1 MAPRTPRPGPE
12 FAAWEAGDLA
22 GARVAFGQ
30 AELSPGVVGTWLAR
44 IGETGQ
50 DAPGERPDPESVR
63 RLARMHER
71 LGDRD
76 RADDLWRRLAAD
88 TADSEA
94 VLRVARASAR
104 AGDWAAA
111 AASCDALL
119 DVSSP
124 PPEAARLRLE
134 AAIRLSEA
142 LPKNAGMRL
151 LATNPR
157 LLRSMILEALAAS
170 PKLAVDTLAS
180 LADAR
185 CTLPWFKTLLAE
197 QEHALRAAFD
207 EEIASGEFGN
217 AWSCFRILAFA
228 RPEGHA
234 EAFRALRACAAAAM
248 QRAVETLDEARLTPC
263 LAFFAEEPRKLA
275 SATFCMGRI
284 KLLKGDIAGAVP
296 WLERSVALDDQ
307 KGWVWLNL
315 ARALQDTADFSGA
328 LGAFRR
334 VVALPPR
341 LERDHQE
348 AASGIA
354 ALTRGAAGET

>member
-1 MAPRTPRPGPE
+1 MPNEVPTSAQERPTFGAAIE
-12 FAAWEAGDLA
+12 AATDRQIGVLAVALQAGVADGTADAAARAGVAAWEAGDLA

-263 LAFFAEEPRKLA
+263 LAFFAEEPRSSPA
-275 SATFCMGRI
+275 RPSAWGGSSC
-284 KLLKGDIAGAVP
+284 
-296 WLERSVALDDQ
+296 
-307 KGWVWLNL
+307 
-315 ARALQDTADFSGA
+315 
-328 LGAFRR
+328 
-334 VVALPPR
+334 
-341 LERDHQE
+341 
-348 AASGIA
+348 
-354 ALTRGAAGET
+354 